1 MNRIIRPWSS
11 GVESQEGDSI
21 LAPVRGW
28 PTGSYNPSSPGSTF
42 NTWNAN
48 SGVRVSSTNF
58 FTVSRVLT
66 LAGTSNGSFSSRGT
80 IWIPPTSLNRF
91 AILETVVCV
100 NGINISKNFADFSSA
115 NSFSL
120 SVNISSAA
128 VQGTQFFL
136 MEIPNSDPGWTDTD
150 PTVTWAPDD
159 VIGPS
164 GHSGMSMGR
173 GFSSAG
179 IPSGTVNRLDYGVGQ
194 ETQQGKGV
202 YNSSTPRGFQGFR
215 SQAVGGFT
223 ADRFTAVATYIQ
235 SPSALYTANV
245 TVYLICASLT

>member
-11 GVESQEGDSI
+11 GVESQEGDSV

-28 PTGSYNPSSPGSTF
+28 PTSSYNPSSPGTTF
-42 NTWNAN
+42 DTWNAN

-58 FTVSRVLT
+58 FTVSRGVT
-66 LAGTSNGSFSSRGT
+66 LAGMSNGTFSSRST
-80 IWIPPTSLNRF
+80 IWIPPMNLGRF
-91 AILETVVCV
+91 VVLETVVCV
-100 NGINISKNFADFSSA
+100 NSIIVSKNYADFSSA
-115 NSFSL
+115 NVFSL
-120 SVNISSAA
+120 SLNISSAA
-128 VQGTQFFL
+128 VQGTSFFN
-136 MEIPNSDPGWTDTD
+136 MEIPNNDPGWTDTD
-150 PTVTWAPDD
+150 PTVTWLPDD
-159 VIGPS
+159 LVGPS

-179 IPSGTVNRLDYGVGQ
+179 TPSGTVNRLDYGVGQ

-202 YNSSTPRGFQGFR
+202 FNSATPRGFQGFW
-215 SQAVGGFT
+215 SSAAGGFT
-223 ADRFTAVATYIQ
+223 ADRFTAVATYVQ